1 MCVTSLAT
9 VCPVSRLYRGI
20 DCDAPE
26 HIDRGHTLK
35 RFHVHV
41 AVNDLATSINFYNKL
56 FGQTPS
62 KQQPDYAKWMLDDP
76 PLNFAISAT
85 GHAAGVNHFG
95 FQVDSP
101 EEISSKKQLDEAAS
115 GGEVL
120 DQGEASCCYAKS
132 EKHWTIDPQ
141 GLAWEHFH
149 TLSDAV
155 AFGEDVATESG
166 ACCIPLRRSEQDASA
181 ADVACCILNEAQQGR
196 AERCCR

>member
-62 KQQPDYAKWMLDDP
+62 KQGLQ
-76 PLNFAISAT
+76 
-85 GHAAGVNHFG
+85 
-95 FQVDSP
+95 
-101 EEISSKKQLDEAAS
+101 
-115 GGEVL
+115 EVV
-120 DQGEASCCYAKS
+120 
-132 EKHWTIDPQ
+132 WVI
-141 GLAWEHFH
+141 
-149 TLSDAV
+149 
-155 AFGEDVATESG
+155 
-166 ACCIPLRRSEQDASA
+166 
-181 ADVACCILNEAQQGR
+181 
-196 AERCCR
+196 